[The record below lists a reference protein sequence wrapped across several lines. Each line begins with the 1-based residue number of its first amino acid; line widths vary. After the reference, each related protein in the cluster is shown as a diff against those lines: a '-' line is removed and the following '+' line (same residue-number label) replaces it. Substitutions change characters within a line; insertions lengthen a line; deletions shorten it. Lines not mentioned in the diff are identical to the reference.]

1 MSRAQWDYVV
11 YDGRVGLITM
21 DLGAGMYRV
30 SFHHGPA
37 RTKPR
42 EVTVHGHEVVPATEE
57 QKAEAVAAGL
67 TREAERS
74 WLPQRPRAAGRT
86 A

>member
-11 YDGRVGLITM
+11 HDGRVGLITL
-21 DLGAGMYRV
+21 DLGAGMYRI

-42 EVTVHGHEVVPATEE
+42 ELTVYRHEVTPATEE
-57 QKAEAVAAGL
+57 QKAAAIAAGL
-67 TREAERS
+67 TREAEQS
-74 WLPQRPRAAGRT
+74 WLPRRAGRAT
-86 A
+86 